1 MDKLLYQHL
10 PMLSADSLDIH
21 SSIPLCIQTPTLEGG
36 QEVYICT
43 HQLSFVL
50 EMRADFRTAT
60 TPLLDTINVVATAGI
75 LELCAKVTV
84 MCTDI

>member
-1 MDKLLYQHL
+1 
-10 PMLSADSLDIH
+10 MLSADSLDIH
-21 SSIPLCIQTPTLEGG
+21 TLIPLYIQTPTLEGD
-36 QEVYICT
+36 QEAYICI

-60 TPLLDTINVVATAGI
+60 TPLLDTINVVATARI

-84 MCTDI
+84 MCTVIININSSYSS